1 MLYSLFQRR
10 FSNKI
15 KQLQPNGYLCPYN
28 CYFPMQQNG
37 SEHIS
42 FLRLRYGMLLRTYR
56 QYREIKDP
64 VSLKKAFSL
73 MLNSLQDKKDIT
85 GNYAADSA
93 MKIALIALTEI
104 GLGSTSIKGIFVHRV
119 CRENAIPLQDIQK
132 QWGNQVA
139 GIVNGLNS
147 IQRLDNQELAPQV
160 ENFRNLLLNLAGDVR
175 VILIR
180 LAERLYLM
188 RNMKTLPQDRQIILA
203 AEASYLYAPLAHR
216 MGLYLIKS
224 EMEDLSLKYTN
235 RDTYDTIARK
245 LAETMRNRRQFIHD
259 FIRPLEESLNKQG
272 FDFEI
277 QGRPKSIFSIWNK
290 MQNKNAEFEDIYDLF
305 AIRIILNSEH
315 RNEKADCWQVYS
327 TVTDIYQPN
336 PLRLRDWISVPKTN
350 GYESLH
356 TTVIGPGG
364 RWVEVQIRTRRM
376 NEIAEKGLAAHWKYK
391 GAEGEKG
398 LDDWLTKVREV
409 LEAPESD
416 ATEFLDDFKL
426 SLYSKEI
433 FVFTPKGDLRKFPA
447 GATVLDFAYDVHSQL
462 GSTCIGAR
470 VNGKNVPIRHVLQ
483 NGDRVEVLSSKNQSP
498 KIDWL
503 SFVVTSRAK
512 GKIKFKLNEEKVK
525 IAENGKEIL
534 QRRLKN
540 WKIPFSDE
548 NIRKLL
554 KQYKLKNAQDLYYLI
569 STDKIDLAGVKGCL
583 TEPEY
588 SDDHEE
594 KSASEAERIPVQ
606 DYGKALKTDD
616 YLVIDDKVSNV
627 EYKLARCCNPIFGDE
642 IFGFVTVG
650 EGIKIHRLNCP
661 NAVQLIGRYGYR
673 IVKARWTRSGRE
685 TLFPVEISLEGDHDP
700 SILNTISDVLAK
712 DLKINLQSITMDT
725 ANGMF
730 TGRLKITVKDT
741 QHLDS
746 LMSRLSSIHGVYHV
760 ARLQSYNAKES

>member
-1 MLYSLFQRR
+1 M
-10 FSNKI
+10 
-15 KQLQPNGYLCPYN
+15 QPEGNDY
-28 CYFPMQQNG
+28 
-37 SEHIS
+37 IS
-42 FLRLRYGMLLRTYR
+42 FLRHRYGRLLRTIR
-56 QYREIKDP
+56 KYREIKDP
-64 VSLKKAFSL
+64 VELKKAFIL
-73 MLNSLQDKKDIT
+73 MLKSLQDKKDIM
-85 GNYAADSA
+85 GNYAVDSA

-104 GLGSTSIKGIFVHRV
+104 GLGVTSVKGIFVQRV
-119 CRENAIPLQDIQK
+119 YWEKAVPVQDIQK
-132 QWGNQVA
+132 EWGNQVT

-147 IQRLDNQELAPQV
+147 IQRLDNQELAPQA

-188 RNMKTLPQDRQIILA
+188 RNMKALPQDRQIILA

-216 MGLYLIKS
+216 LGLYLIKS
-224 EMEDLSLKYTN
+224 EMEDLSLKYTS
-235 RDTYDTIARK
+235 RDTYDTIVRK
-245 LAETMRNRRQFIHD
+245 LAETMRNRRQFIHN
-259 FIRPLEESLNKQG
+259 FIKPVEESLKKQG

-277 QGRPKSIFSIWNK
+277 QGRPKSIYSIWNK
-290 MQNKNAEFEDIYDLF
+290 MQKKNADFEDIYDLF

-315 RNEKADCWQVYS
+315 KNEKADCWQVYS

-391 GAEGEKG
+391 SAEGEKG
-398 LDDWLTKVREV
+398 LDDWLAKVREV
-409 LEAPESD
+409 LEAPEPD
-416 ATEFLDDFKL
+416 DREFLDDFKL

-447 GATVLDFAYDVHSQL
+447 GATVLDFAYDVHTQL
-462 GSTCIGAR
+462 GSTCTGAR

-483 NGDRVEVLSSKNQSP
+483 NGDRVEVLTSKNQSP

-503 SFVVTSRAK
+503 GFVVTSRAK
-512 GKIKFKLNEEKVK
+512 SKIKFKLNEEKVK

-569 STDKIDLAGVKGCL
+569 STDKIDLAGVKECL
-583 TEPEY
+583 TLPE
-588 SDDHEE
+588 SVDNQEE
-594 KSASEAERIPVQ
+594 KLVLETEKAIPQ
-606 DYGKALKTDD
+606 DYGKALKKDD
-616 YLVIDDKVSNV
+616 YLVIDDKVANV
-627 EYKLARCCNPIFGDE
+627 DYKLARCCNPIFGDE

-673 IVKARWTRSGRE
+673 VVKARWIRSGRE

-700 SILNTISDVLAK
+700 AILNTISNMLSK

-746 LMSRLSSIHGVYHV
+746 LIARLSSIRGVYHV
-760 ARLQSYNAKES
+760 TRLQSYNAKES

>member
-1 MLYSLFQRR
+1 
-10 FSNKI
+10 
-15 KQLQPNGYLCPYN
+15 
-28 CYFPMQQNG
+28 MQHNR
-37 SEHIS
+37 SEYVSYIRHQ
-42 FLRLRYGMLLRTYR
+42 YGMLLRTYR
-56 QYREIKDP
+56 KYREIKDP
-64 VSLKKAFSL
+64 VSLKKAFTL
-73 MLNSLQDKKDIT
+73 MLNSLLDKRDIT
-85 GNYAADSA
+85 GNYVAYSA
-93 MKIALIALTEI
+93 LKIAHIALTEI
-104 GLGSTSIKGIFVHRV
+104 GLGATSIKGIFVQRV
-119 CRENAIPLQDIQK
+119 TLESSVHVQEIQK
-132 QWGNQVA
+132 EWGHQVA

-147 IQRLDNQELAPQV
+147 IKRLDNQDLAPQA
-160 ENFRNLLLNLAGDVR
+160 ENFRDLLLNLAGDVR

-188 RNMKTLPQDRQIILA
+188 RNMKALPQDMQIVLA

-235 RDTYDTIARK
+235 RETYDTIARK
-245 LAETMRNRRQFIHD
+245 LAETMRNRRQFIHN
-259 FIRPLEESLNKQG
+259 FIKPIEESLKQQG
-272 FDFEI
+272 FEFEI
-277 QGRPKSIFSIWNK
+277 KGRPKSIYSIWNK
-290 MQNKNAEFEDIYDLF
+290 MQKKNADFEDIYDLF
-305 AIRIILNSEH
+305 AIRIILNSEQ

-356 TTVIGPGG
+356 TTVVGPGG

-391 GAEGEKG
+391 GSESEKG
-398 LDDWLTKVREV
+398 LDEWLIKVREV
-409 LEAPESD
+409 LEAPEPD
-416 ATEFLDDFKL
+416 AKEFLDDFKL

-447 GATVLDFAYDVHSQL
+447 GATVLDFAYDVHTQV
-462 GSTCIGAR
+462 GSTCTGAR
-470 VNGKNVPIRHVLQ
+470 VNNKNVSIRHVLQ
-483 NGDRVEVLSSKNQSP
+483 NGDRVEVLTSKNQSP
-498 KIDWL
+498 KVDWL

-512 GKIKFKLNEEKVK
+512 GKIRIKLNEEKVK

-554 KQYKLKNAQDLYYLI
+554 KNYKLKNAQDLYYMI
-569 STDKIDLAGVKGCL
+569 STDKIDLGGVKECL
-583 TEPEY
+583 LVTEVIENQEERPAVEPEKL
-588 SDDHEE
+588 SVHE
-594 KSASEAERIPVQ
+594 
-606 DYGKALKTDD
+606 YGKALKTDD
-616 YLVIDDKVSNV
+616 FLVIDDKVARV
-627 EYKLARCCNPIFGDE
+627 DYKLAKCCNPIFGDE

-673 IVKARWTRSGRE
+673 VVKARWMGSGRD
-685 TLFPVEISLEGDHDP
+685 TLFPVELSMEGDHDP
-700 SILNTISDVLAK
+700 NILNTISNVLSK
-712 DLKINLQSITMDT
+712 DLKINLQSITIDT

-741 QHLDS
+741 QHLES
-746 LMSRLSSIHGVYHV
+746 LIGRLSAIPGVYRV
-760 ARLQSYNAKES
+760 TRLQGIHVKE